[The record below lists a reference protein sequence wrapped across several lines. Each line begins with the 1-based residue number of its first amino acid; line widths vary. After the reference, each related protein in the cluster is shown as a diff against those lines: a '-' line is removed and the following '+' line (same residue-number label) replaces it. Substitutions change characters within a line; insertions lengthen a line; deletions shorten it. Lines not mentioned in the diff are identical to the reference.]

1 MRPDAASTPPNFI
14 EDTMR
19 MFTLLIICS
28 MYGCSTFGSADE
40 PPNSKLLVDKEVRGM
55 TRNEVIYGINECE
68 ANKTRAV
75 VIMAKQK
82 ISGRITDVVTDVT
95 CMPRYQY

>member
-1 MRPDAASTPPNFI
+1 
-14 EDTMR
+14 MR
-19 MFTLLIICS
+19 MFTLIIICS
-28 MYGCSTFGSADE
+28 IYGCSTLGSSDE
-40 PPNSKLLVDKEVRGM
+40 PPNSRLLVEKEVRGL

-68 ANKTRAV
+68 SNRTRAV

-95 CMPRYQY
+95 CMPKYQF

>member
-1 MRPDAASTPPNFI
+1 
-14 EDTMR
+14 MR

-40 PPNSKLLVDKEVRGM
+40 PPNSKLLVDKEIRGM
-55 TRNEVIYGINECE
+55 SRNEVIMGINECE
-68 ANKTRAV
+68 FNKTRAM
-75 VIMAKQK
+75 VIIAKQK

>member
-1 MRPDAASTPPNFI
+1 
-14 EDTMR
+14 
-19 MFTLLIICS
+19 
-28 MYGCSTFGSADE
+28 MYGCSTFGSSDE
-40 PPNSKLLVDKEVRGM
+40 PPNSRLLVEKEVRGM

-68 ANKTRAV
+68 SNRTRAV

-95 CMPRYQY
+95 CMPKYQF

>member
-1 MRPDAASTPPNFI
+1 
-14 EDTMR
+14 MR
-19 MFTLLIICS
+19 MFTLIIICS
-28 MYGCSTFGSADE
+28 MYGCSTLGSSDE
-40 PPNSKLLVDKEVRGM
+40 PPNSRLLVEKEVRGL

-68 ANKTRAV
+68 SNRTRAV

-95 CMPRYQY
+95 CMPKYQF